1 MGRPRMYASK
11 AEKAKAYRLRKKL
24 RLKREVPD
32 FDALTRAVHRI
43 YKQRA
48 KAEVGH
54 AQHLVG
60 KSPVETLL
68 RVVLYD
74 VLYEQ
79 HAKDGELYEF
89 PGWDKLIQPIDIAG
103 KNGTTYE
110 VCGVKNPAGVMIYLP
125 NEAAFFG
132 GGEDGDEESDA

>member
-1 MGRPRMYASK
+1 MYASK
-11 AEKAKAYRLRKKL
+11 AEKAKAYRLRQKMKMN
-24 RLKREVPD
+24 REMPD
-32 FDALTRAVHRI
+32 INELARAVHRI

-48 KAEVGH
+48 ESEVGY

-60 KSPVETLL
+60 KSPFETLL

-74 VLYEQ
+74 VLYEN
-79 HAKDGELYEF
+79 HAKDGDADEF

-103 KNGTTYE
+103 KNGTSYE

-125 NEAAFFG
+125 HEAAFFG
-132 GGEDGDEESDA
+132 DGEDGDKQSDA